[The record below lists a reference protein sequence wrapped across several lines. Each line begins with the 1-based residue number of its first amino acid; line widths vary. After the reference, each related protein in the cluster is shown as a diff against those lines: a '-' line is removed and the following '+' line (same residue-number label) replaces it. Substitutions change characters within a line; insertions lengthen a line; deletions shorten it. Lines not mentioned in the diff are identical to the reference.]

1 MMIFDM
7 SEKPINTRDFDPG
20 KCNACGLC
28 VTVCAH
34 GGFVLAMQ
42 GVEMLIDADCEICKQ
57 CELVCPTGA
66 ISFPFEIVEEP

>member
-1 MMIFDM
+1 MLVDM
-7 SEKPINTRDFDPG
+7 SGKSINTRSFDRS
-20 KCNACGLC
+20 KCNGCGLC

-34 GGFVLAMQ
+34 GGFVMAADI
-42 GVEMLIDADCEICKQ
+42 VELCTDAECEICQQ